1 MVNRYY
7 RQCFHCERICTEL
20 NFLFKYNYSSFFLTV
35 EDGRKTG
42 RESGSRMKM
51 WSLTLMKNLQIF
63 HRLTF
68 CVDVLLDQT
77 QNKMFYKI
85 ITFIFSRS
93 DIVFIGLWISYII
106 NI

>member
-51 WSLTLMKNLQIF
+51 WSLTLMKNHQIF

-77 QNKMFYKI
+77 QNKMFYI
-85 ITFIFSRS
+85 IIGRS
-93 DIVFIGLWISYII
+93 DIVFIGLWSSYII